1 MLFPERIPSRSR
13 LWSSAS
19 VSASRL
25 GSLGESSSTSAS
37 RGGGG
42 STSAVGVGLTK
53 FMDVCLPLSLE
64 GGSFSNTQSAQIR
77 AQKRA
82 SALELAVRDIDE
94 LVAHHD
100 LEEARSLAT
109 AVKTAILA
117 AASAKQSQHAPVR
130 QTSIDDTNHA
140 WMTRTN
146 KAPPLLASERSAPV
160 LRPASPPRQ
169 TLREVHSFMDAMYG
183 HSNHSRRKSARKAA
197 DTAANAL
204 PPRRRGDTTFE
215 SSSIAAARR
224 KLASARTTTATPP
237 PTRPALLA
245 ATLLS
250 RLAARGGAAAE
261 AVSLAT
267 SGKHIAVL
275 VDVAAQGSGNAKIL
289 APLLACLCTRH
300 PLACARAGAAN
311 PLADAAMD
319 GSRAAQQVLHT
330 LAKHSVEARTLVWH
344 ALRQRAFH
352 GAAKARLDALC
363 VLLPIVLKHGAPDTN
378 AAADITHSVAAIAVT
393 GSCETTRRRARLL
406 LGNAAAHSP
415 KLAEEAAVAL
425 AARLRAAASGGPA
438 ESRVT
443 PAMEALVPLLS
454 MLERGGTAAREAL
467 AALTACVGHGQ
478 HSSTVL
484 ALLWDV
490 FAPAASQ
497 ADEDADAAM
506 DAREASRAL
515 GYALLDDVRVRLS
528 SSEGVLGPEAR
539 AAMGVLGALLKGA
552 ARHGALEAGLE
563 LGATALGDEES
574 LRASMA
580 SGRNDSLATLATALA
595 LLRHAT
601 ECVEGWHQPLD
612 QYGRRPIMLAGCL
625 APPARSAG
633 ATAARVLG
641 QDVAVRSSLTAALSA
656 SADALVSSNGSVDAR
671 MVAISM
677 GALSALSAVARG
689 DASSRHAIGAAAARP
704 MGTLLTSPK
713 VPWSVRARVAV
724 LAHALMLGAE
734 EESFVLDADGGGA
747 LRRRERETIAGALL
761 AHGALDGLIR
771 MLNDPRSRR
780 APREFC
786 ASDAPLAAARALD
799 QCEYAAGMYASD
811 VVATAA
817 GASLAVKSMADKSG
831 VLQYA
836 DAVSHLVRGGEGGT
850 AAADTSTVASG
861 RGASGEAYRYARELK
876 RACEL
881 HFDKLNP
888 DMPSNYEVRQA
899 RLGCTS
905 RLLGG
910 MLQLP
915 QIRSS
920 SLAAMTAPPPPA
932 AEKKKN
938 QDEDAPS
945 GERVRKT
952 EIIAFTPA
960 RNSGEKT
967 GEPSRLPHGPKA
979 VDRAALNRDR
989 LAAEEMKRASCAMTL
1004 TAIAFVKVRAN
1015 LENDLLQQ
1023 GR

>member
-1 MLFPERIPSRSR
+1 
-13 LWSSAS
+13 
-19 VSASRL
+19 
-25 GSLGESSSTSAS
+25 
-37 RGGGG
+37 
-42 STSAVGVGLTK
+42 
-53 FMDVCLPLSLE
+53 
-64 GGSFSNTQSAQIR
+64 
-77 AQKRA
+77 
-82 SALELAVRDIDE
+82 
-94 LVAHHD
+94 
-100 LEEARSLAT
+100 
-109 AVKTAILA
+109 
-117 AASAKQSQHAPVR
+117 
-130 QTSIDDTNHA
+130 
-140 WMTRTN
+140 
-146 KAPPLLASERSAPV
+146 
-160 LRPASPPRQ
+160 
-169 TLREVHSFMDAMYG
+169 
-183 HSNHSRRKSARKAA
+183 
-197 DTAANAL
+197 
-204 PPRRRGDTTFE
+204 
-215 SSSIAAARR
+215 
-224 KLASARTTTATPP
+224 
-237 PTRPALLA
+237 
-245 ATLLS
+245 
-250 RLAARGGAAAE
+250 
-261 AVSLAT
+261 
-267 SGKHIAVL
+267 
-275 VDVAAQGSGNAKIL
+275 
-289 APLLACLCTRH
+289 
-300 PLACARAGAAN
+300 
-311 PLADAAMD
+311 
-319 GSRAAQQVLHT
+319 
-330 LAKHSVEARTLVWH
+330 
-344 ALRQRAFH
+344 
-352 GAAKARLDALC
+352 
-363 VLLPIVLKHGAPDTN
+363 
-378 AAADITHSVAAIAVT
+378 
-393 GSCETTRRRARLL
+393 
-406 LGNAAAHSP
+406 
-415 KLAEEAAVAL
+415 
-425 AARLRAAASGGPA
+425 
-438 ESRVT
+438 
-443 PAMEALVPLLS
+443 
-454 MLERGGTAAREAL
+454 
-467 AALTACVGHGQ
+467 
-478 HSSTVL
+478 
-484 ALLWDV
+484 
-490 FAPAASQ
+490 
-497 ADEDADAAM
+497 
-506 DAREASRAL
+506 
-515 GYALLDDVRVRLS
+515 
-528 SSEGVLGPEAR
+528 
-539 AAMGVLGALLKGA
+539 
-552 ARHGALEAGLE
+552 
-563 LGATALGDEES
+563 
-574 LRASMA
+574 MA

-677 GALSALSAVARG
+677 GALSALSTVARG

-713 VPWSVRARVAV
+713 VPWSVRARAAV

-850 AAADTSTVASG
+850 AVADTSTVASG

-899 RLGCTS
+899 RFGCTS

-932 AEKKKN
+932 AEKKKKN

-1004 TAIAFVKVRAN
+1004 TAIAFVKVRAD